1 MTPNAQMFLV
11 KLPCYRLILPL
22 SIMALVFALLH
33 AAATEKHDLAL
44 VGIVAT
50 EGVCELR
57 VCLAFVVRI
66 VVQLR
71 SRCVAAKIRLGDDV
85 KRPASQSITMSF
97 HVDFTDI

>member
-1 MTPNAQMFLV
+1 MSFCAPVTIDVSVF
-11 KLPCYRLILPL
+11 I
-22 SIMALVFALLH
+22 FALLH

-57 VCLAFVVRI
+57 VCLAFGGF

-71 SRCVAAKIRLGDDV
+71 SRCVAGKIRLGDDV
-85 KRPASQSITMSF
+85 K
-97 HVDFTDI
+97 